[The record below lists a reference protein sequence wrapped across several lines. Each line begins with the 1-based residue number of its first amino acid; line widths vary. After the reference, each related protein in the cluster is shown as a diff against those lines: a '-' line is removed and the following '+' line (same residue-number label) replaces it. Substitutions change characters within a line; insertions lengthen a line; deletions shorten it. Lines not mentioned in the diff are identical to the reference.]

1 LSFVESTL
9 IPLALTTIIADAN
22 DPRHVIIKELRIIC
36 NGRPGGD
43 IVYPLTSKKDLEKMA
58 SGGFVLKV
66 DRCKRP
72 ARPPAR
78 PLGCVGATEL
88 RFRNRTHAR
97 MLLSSC
103 TRAFSLRYPVSDL
116 AGNRDA
122 AAEMRVLLP
131 RQAQLD

>member
-1 LSFVESTL
+1 M

-22 DPRHVIIKELRIIC
+22 DPRHVNIKELRIIC

-78 PLGCVGATEL
+78 PP
-88 RFRNRTHAR
+88 AR
-97 MLLSSC
+97 WAVLARLSYDFETAPMLVC
-103 TRAFSLRYPVSDL
+103 CCPRVRAHSVCAIR
-116 AGNRDA
+116 
-122 AAEMRVLLP
+122 
-131 RQAQLD
+131 